1 LQKRK
6 YVLVVILNSTFG
18 RTMREAS
25 TAKIAGVA
33 TKAKIKIHRN
43 QHSLLSPVFLL
54 KEQRKMLSIAS

>member
-6 YVLVVILNSTFG
+6 YVLLVILNSTFG

-33 TKAKIKIHRN
+33 TKAKIISHRN
-43 QHSLLSPVFLL
+43 QSLLPHLPS
-54 KEQRKMLSIAS
+54 